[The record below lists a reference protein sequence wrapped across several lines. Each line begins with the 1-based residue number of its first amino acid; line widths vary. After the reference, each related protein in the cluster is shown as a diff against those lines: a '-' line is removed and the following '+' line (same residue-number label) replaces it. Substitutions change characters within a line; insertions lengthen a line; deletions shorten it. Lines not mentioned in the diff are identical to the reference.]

1 MLNYPW
7 NLLSP
12 TVLLLIVLSHA
23 CFCVSRSTDYGV
35 TFQDDS
41 PKWPSDAKANWY
53 YISQDDDDNVSRS
66 TCIVLTVTHW
76 CTISVEVV

>member
-7 NLLSP
+7 NLLSLS
-12 TVLLLIVLSHA
+12 VLLLIALSYA

-35 TFQDDS
+35 TFQNDS
-41 PKWPSDAKANWY
+41 RKWPSDAKVNWY
-53 YISQDDDDNVSRS
+53 YISPDDDNVSRS

-76 CTISVEVV
+76 CPINIEVA